1 MRVFLSLL
9 GLCVASEIVFHH
21 QPKNLKILKNA
32 AVSGDVAMD
41 IHRVASGKTPKHI
54 LSQNVFEEINPM
66 HPAAKSVIL
75 IVPNLNTETKTK
87 MRGQFMAPSIEVSY
101 PSDVAQVIPDSGEDV
116 IVIKTN
122 AQNYDDF
129 VAQITALLSREFGD
143 NYLFSLVADSPVDG
157 EKSIDRQILQT
168 PETDLGATLPRN
180 GQFPIIFAISAFI
193 VLFAVFGLTWISY
206 EMMCMEPG
214 DNIAYKLGAAYSK
227 KNL

>member
-9 GLCVASEIVFHH
+9 GLCAASEIVFHH
-21 QPKNLKILKNA
+21 EPKNLKILKKS
-32 AVSGDVAMD
+32 AVSGDVAID
-41 IHRVASGKTPKHI
+41 IHRVATGKAPKHI
-54 LSQNVFEEINPM
+54 LTEDVFEEFNPM
-66 HPAAKSVIL
+66 HLAEKSVIL
-75 IVPNLNTETKTK
+75 IVPRLNTDSKTK
-87 MRGQFMAPSIEVSY
+87 MDGQFIAPSIEVSY
-101 PSDVAQVIPDSGEDV
+101 PSDLVQVIPESGEDV

-122 AQNYDDF
+122 AQNYDAF
-129 VAQITALLSREFGD
+129 VTQISSLLSRQYGD

-157 EKSIDRQILQT
+157 ETSVDRQILQAA
-168 PETDLGATLPRN
+168 ETDLAATLPRN

-193 VLFAVFGLTWISY
+193 VLFALFGLTWISY